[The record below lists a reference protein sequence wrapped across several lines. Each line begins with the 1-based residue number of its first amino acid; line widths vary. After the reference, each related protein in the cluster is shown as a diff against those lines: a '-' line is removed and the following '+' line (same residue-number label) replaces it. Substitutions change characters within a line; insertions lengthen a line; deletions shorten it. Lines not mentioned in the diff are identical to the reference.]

1 MHLLVSIINNV
12 KEWKESKL
20 FNNKD
25 KPVLP
30 VPYNFGGSF
39 LNADHVLSAV
49 DYYSAANKKNS
60 FPFKS
65 IYYKNEIDNALD
77 SVDISVLWGSFGLI
91 TLLKQTF
98 NPKSKNNVIYF
109 TFIFR
114 SKKFNLKHSFNDL
127 LVKALSKNIKGLV
140 LMTGEQVRKARH
152 FLGNRTKVIQV
163 RIGIDTSFY
172 RASISEKD
180 IPNHFYDNIKSL
192 LAEPYVIMPGDE
204 LRINDDAIHFVKKT
218 GIKLIR
224 VSQYGD
230 KNNINRLIKKIKEHG
245 LSKNLIILEN
255 ISYTFLRFLL
265 RNASAYV
272 GFVDSS
278 WQPAGWTVACEALA
292 SGLPIVLY
300 EGLVSKE
307 MKEIGAPSNYVFSCP
322 QGNLNSFLNIT
333 VSLIKSDHKKK
344 FSDDIAKFAKENL
357 DFKITAP
364 LFVKEVEKL
373 LHPKKK

>member
-1 MHLLVSIINNV
+1 M
-12 KEWKESKL
+12 
-20 FNNKD
+20 
-25 KPVLP
+25 
-30 VPYNFGGSF
+30 
-39 LNADHVLSAV
+39 
-49 DYYSAANKKNS
+49 
-60 FPFKS
+60 
-65 IYYKNEIDNALD
+65 EI
-77 SVDISVLWGSFGLI
+77 
-91 TLLKQTF
+91 
-98 NPKSKNNVIYF
+98 
-109 TFIFR
+109 
-114 SKKFNLKHSFNDL
+114 
-127 LVKALSKNIKGLV
+127 
-140 LMTGEQVRKARH
+140 
-152 FLGNRTKVIQV
+152 
-163 RIGIDTSFY
+163 
-172 RASISEKD
+172 
-180 IPNHFYDNIKSL
+180 
-192 LAEPYVIMPGDE
+192 
-204 LRINDDAIHFVKKT
+204 
-218 GIKLIR
+218 
-224 VSQYGD
+224 
-230 KNNINRLIKKIKEHG
+230 NNINRLIKKIKEHG